1 MNVNNFL
8 RSYLKLTFALASAV
22 FLVGLVGCGPN
33 SSEREK
39 LRTEKREEIKQQM
52 LKKELEVVDGL
63 RKKYQP
69 INFPWGAGVEAEEN
83 TFFSALAQRFLLENK
98 HKPII
103 LMMDLEDVEQSR
115 NGLIAKFVMTLGRP
129 LIIEI
134 PKELKLSLAIS
145 EEQFTELKAMRVK
158 ITLPRKYARH
168 SIAVVAKINELTPM
182 KSSVYEDDGKYSLKS
197 EIYGTGLL
205 IDAKLR
211 IEK

>member
-8 RSYLKLTFALASAV
+8 ASFLKLIFAITSV
-22 FLVGLVGCGPN
+22 IFIFGVVGCGPN
-33 SSEREK
+33 SSERDK
-39 LRTEKREEIKQQM
+39 LRTEKYEEIKQQR
-52 LKKELEVVDGL
+52 LKKEFEVVDEL

-69 INFPWGAGVEAEEN
+69 IDFPWGTGVVSEEN
-83 TFFSALAQRFLLENK
+83 TFYSALAQRFILENK
-98 HKPII
+98 QKPII

-129 LIIEI
+129 LSTEI

-145 EEQFTELKAMRVK
+145 EDQFKELRAMRPK
-158 ITLPRKYARH
+158 MTLPRKYAHH
-168 SIAVVAKINELTPM
+168 SIAVVAKINELTPIKNAIYDNDGM
-182 KSSVYEDDGKYSLKS
+182 SSFKS

-205 IDAKLR
+205 VDAKLR